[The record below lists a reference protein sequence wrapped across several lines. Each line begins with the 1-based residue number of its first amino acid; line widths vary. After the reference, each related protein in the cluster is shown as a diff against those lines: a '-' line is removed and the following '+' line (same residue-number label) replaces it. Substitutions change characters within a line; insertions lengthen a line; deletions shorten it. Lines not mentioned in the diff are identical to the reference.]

1 MNIWVSIAKTLVI
14 CSCVVNFYSLWILF
28 STSEII
34 ESQNWL
40 NFPIL
45 LKLFKYWL
53 WVCLPNFA
61 ILLLMMRVSNKFR
74 NLRFKSRTSISI
86 AFILITCL
94 YTTFVY
100 ESSFSGAW
108 AINSILTMPILTLIV
123 LPIIWLVFFIL
134 LELGVTSS

>member
-1 MNIWVSIAKTLVI
+1 MNIWVSIAKALVV

-34 ESQNWL
+34 ESKNWL
-40 NFPIL
+40 NLTVL

-61 ILLLMMRVSNKFR
+61 ILLLMTRVSIKFK

-86 AFILITCL
+86 AFILIICL

-100 ESSFSGAW
+100 QSSFSGAW
-108 AINSILTMPILTLIV
+108 AITSIISIPIVTLVV
-123 LPIIWLVFFIL
+123 LPIIWLVCFVLI
-134 LELGVTSS
+134 ELGVPSS